1 MENKIF
7 ITQNNATELEIV
19 ERVIVEIK
27 EKLNDLEEKGVYGN
41 DKTFL
46 EYDGVSI
53 GDIEEYFL
61 EYSIK
66 KFIFLVASEKDLIIN
81 ENNYMELMNFHRV
94 GYQIFREINQLL
106 YFKNTKSR
114 DMESIRKICFFPII
128 DSYLM
133 LILEKDEYLFL
144 RKSIKSIK

>member
-7 ITQNNATELEIV
+7 ITQNDTTELAIV
-19 ERVIVEIK
+19 ECVIAEIK
-27 EKLNDLEEKGVYGN
+27 EKLNDLGKKGVYGN
-41 DKTFL
+41 DRTFL

-53 GDIEEYFL
+53 SDIEEYFL

-66 KFIFLVASEKDLIIN
+66 KFIFLVASEKDLVID
-81 ENNYMELMNFHRV
+81 ENNYMKLMDFHRV
-94 GYQIFREINQLL
+94 GYQILREINQLL
-106 YFKNTKSR
+106 YFKTTKSR
-114 DMESIRKICFFPII
+114 DMESIRKMCFFPII